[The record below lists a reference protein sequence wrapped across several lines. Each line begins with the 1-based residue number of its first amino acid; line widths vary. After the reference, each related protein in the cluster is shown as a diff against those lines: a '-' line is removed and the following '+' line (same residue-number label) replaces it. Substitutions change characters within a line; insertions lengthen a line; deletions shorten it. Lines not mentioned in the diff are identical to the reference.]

1 MTEMPSQGGF
11 LLSKAHQLSG
21 RVFNRLLT
29 ERGIP
34 INSGQG
40 RILFVLIQDEGISI
54 QSLGVRASLSP
65 STLTSMLDR
74 MEEDKLVERRRS
86 KGDRRTILIYLGE
99 RARSLGDRY
108 MEVSKVMT
116 EIFFKGFS
124 TEERE
129 NLEGYLLRIVEN
141 LEGAEAR

>member
-40 RILFVLIQDEGISI
+40 RILFVLIQEEGISI
-54 QSLGVRASLSP
+54 QNLSVRASLSP

-86 KGDRRTILIYLGE
+86 KNDRRTILIYLGE
-99 RARSLGDRY
+99 KARSMGDRY
-108 MEVSKVMT
+108 MEISMIMT
-116 EIFFKGFS
+116 EIFYRGFS
-124 TEERE
+124 EKERE
-129 NLEGYLLRIVEN
+129 DLERYLARIVEN